1 MHVTSYNNATVT
13 FSDGR
18 QREVSKAEV
27 LENQTLEVTIRQ
39 EFTPS
44 SAPGFSDVSDLKW
57 MPGERCVV
65 TDTVLYAPHE
75 WRQVSQRP
83 KRVLC
88 AVLYDPSD
96 GHNPT
101 KLVVVKNEL
110 GSDVTVSEL
119 IRSWLSKYAAKW
131 GSYQATYPGKQADKP
146 GTVPNDEETALL
158 ATYMM
163 VDTGGSR
170 GPRASVRF
178 WLAEPPQPI
187 SSFGIV

>member
-1 MHVTSYNNATVT
+1 MYVTSYRNATVT

-18 QREVSKAEV
+18 KREFSKAEV
-27 LENQTLEVTIRQ
+27 LPNQTLEVTIRQ

-44 SAPGFSDVSDLKW
+44 SAPGFDDVSDMKW
-57 MPGERCVV
+57 LSGELCVV

-75 WRQVSQRP
+75 WREVAERP

-96 GHNPT
+96 ERNPT

-110 GSDVTVSEL
+110 GPDLVVPEL
-119 IRSWLSKYAAKW
+119 IRSWLSQYAAKW
-131 GSYQATYPGKQADKP
+131 GSYQATYPGRPTDKP
-146 GTVPNDEETALL
+146 GTVPRDEETALL

-178 WLAEPPQPI
+178 WLAEPPQSI
-187 SSFGIV
+187 SSFGIA